1 MGTNRSDFKGC
12 RPGKARKPGR
22 KRAQAVKMRRFERP
36 SAMPTAPL
44 PHTAA
49 PAAPE
54 DAPRQDLIYGPD
66 DRPAPPVA
74 FIAALQHLLAILVP
88 IVTPGLLICQALNVS
103 SRDTTL
109 IVSMSLVISGIATWL
124 QCRRFGPLGAGLLI
138 VQGTSFNFVG
148 PLIAGGSVMV
158 KQGTPVEA
166 VMAAIFGVVIAG
178 SFVEM
183 GVSRILPF
191 VKRLITPLVTG
202 IVVLLIGLT
211 LIKVGLIS
219 MGGGY
224 GAMQNGTF
232 ANGENLILSGLVL
245 GAIIVLNRVPVVW
258 VRSTALVL
266 ALVLGYLV
274 AGWMG
279 RLDFTGAREAALFQ
293 IPTPLHFGLGFSW
306 SLFVPMLI
314 IYLVT
319 SLEAIGDI
327 TATSKV
333 SREPVEGP
341 LWMQRIKGG
350 VLVNGANSLLAGV
363 FNTFPSSVFAQNN
376 GVIQLT
382 GIASRHVGIWIA
394 GMLIVLGLFP
404 GVAGILQAV
413 PEPVLGGAAMV
424 MFGAVAASGIN
435 ILAGIDLDRRA
446 LLIIA
451 VSLALGL
458 GVSQVPEILSHL
470 PQAIK
475 NVLESG
481 VATGGIS
488 ALLLNWFLPEKK

>member
-1 MGTNRSDFKGC
+1 MQPAS
-12 RPGKARKPGR
+12 P
-22 KRAQAVKMRRFERP
+22 AQ
-36 SAMPTAPL
+36 
-44 PHTAA
+44 
-49 PAAPE
+49 PAAHGV
-54 DAPRQDLIYGPD
+54 DAADSVRDLVYGPN
-66 DRPAPPVA
+66 DRPAPMVA
-74 FIAALQHLLAILVP
+74 FVAALQHLLAIIVP
-88 IVTPGLLICQALNVS
+88 IVTPGLLICQALGVS

-109 IVSMSLVISGIATWL
+109 IVSMSLVISGIATFV
-124 QCRRFGPLGAGLLI
+124 QCKRFGPLGAGLLI

-148 PLIAGGSVMV
+148 PLIAGGSLMV
-158 KQGTPVEA
+158 KQGTPVET
-166 VMAAIFGVVIAG
+166 VMAAIFGVVMAG

-219 MGGGY
+219 MGGGF
-224 GAMQNGTF
+224 GAMAKGTF
-232 ANGENLILSGLVL
+232 ASAENLTLSGLVL
-245 GAIIVLNRVPVVW
+245 GTIILLNRVPIVW
-258 VRSTALVL
+258 VRSTALVI
-266 ALVLGYLV
+266 ALVIGYL
-274 AGWMG
+274 AAAFLG
-279 RLDFTGAREAALFQ
+279 RLDFTGMHQAALFQ
-293 IPTPLHFGLGFSW
+293 VPTPLHFGIGFSW

-319 SLEAIGDI
+319 SLEAIGDV
-327 TATSKV
+327 TATSKI
-333 SREPVEGP
+333 SNEPVEGP
-341 LWMQRIKGG
+341 VWMQRIKGG

-376 GVIQLT
+376 GVIQIT
-382 GIASRHVGIWIA
+382 GVASRHVGIWIA
-394 GMLIVLGLFP
+394 GMLVVLGLFP
-404 GVAGILQAV
+404 VVAGVLQAV

-435 ILAGIDLDRRA
+435 ILSGVHLDRRA

-458 GVSQVPEILSHL
+458 GVSQVPDILNSL
-470 PQAIK
+470 PHALK

-481 VATGGIS
+481 VATGGIC
-488 ALLLNWFLPEKK
+488 ALVMNWFLPEKK

>member
-1 MGTNRSDFKGC
+1 
-12 RPGKARKPGR
+12 
-22 KRAQAVKMRRFERP
+22 
-36 SAMPTAPL
+36 MPLAPL
-44 PHTAA
+44 PPSNAHGAA
-49 PAAPE
+49 TQTL
-54 DAPRQDLIYGPD
+54 RHDLVYGPD
-66 DRPAPPVA
+66 DRPAAPIA
-74 FIAALQHLLAILVP
+74 LIAALQHLLAIIVP
-88 IVTPGLLICQALNVS
+88 IVAPGLLICQALGVT

-109 IVSMSLVISGIATWL
+109 IVSMSLVISGIATYV

-158 KQGTPVEA
+158 KQGTPVET

-178 SFVEM
+178 SFIEM

-191 VKRLITPLVTG
+191 VKRLISPLVTG

-224 GAMQNGTF
+224 AAM
-232 ANGENLILSGLVL
+232 ANGSFASNENLILSCLVL
-245 GAIIVLNRVPVVW
+245 GTIIALNRVPVVW

-266 ALVLGYLV
+266 AIGIGYLA
-274 AGWMG
+274 AGWLG
-279 RLDFTGAREAALFQ
+279 RLDFTGMREATLFQ
-293 IPTPLHFGLGFSW
+293 VPLPLHFGLDFSW
-306 SLFVPMLI
+306 ALFVPMFI

-327 TATSKV
+327 TATSKI
-333 SREPVEGP
+333 SQRPVQGP
-341 LWMQRIKGG
+341 EWMQRIKGG
-350 VLVNGANSLLAGV
+350 VLVNGANSLLAGF

-382 GIASRHVGIWIA
+382 GIASRHVGLWIA
-394 GMLIVLGLFP
+394 AMLVLLGLFP
-404 GVAGILQAV
+404 SVAGALQAV

-424 MFGAVAASGIN
+424 MFGSVAAAGIN
-435 ILAGIDLDRRA
+435 ILSSTTLDRRA

-458 GVSQVPEILSHL
+458 GVSQVPEILSRL

-475 NVLESG
+475 NIFESG
-481 VATGGIS
+481 VATGGLC
-488 ALLLNWFLPEKK
+488 ALLMNWFLPEKKPV

>member
-1 MGTNRSDFKGC
+1 MQPASHAQSASHRADDAES
-12 RPGKARKPGR
+12 AR
-22 KRAQAVKMRRFERP
+22 
-36 SAMPTAPL
+36 
-44 PHTAA
+44 
-49 PAAPE
+49 
-54 DAPRQDLIYGPD
+54 DLVYGPN
-66 DRPAPPVA
+66 DRPAPMVA
-74 FIAALQHLLAILVP
+74 FVAALQHLLAIIVP
-88 IVTPGLLICQALNVS
+88 IVTPGLLICQALGVS
-103 SRDTTL
+103 SHDTTL
-109 IVSMSLVISGIATWL
+109 IVSMSLVISGIATFV
-124 QCRRFGPLGAGLLI
+124 QCKRFGPLGAGLLI

-148 PLIAGGSVMV
+148 PLIAGGSLMV
-158 KQGTPVEA
+158 KQGTPVDT

-211 LIKVGLIS
+211 LIKVGLVS

-224 GAMQNGTF
+224 GAMAKGTF
-232 ANGENLILSGLVL
+232 ASAQNLTLSCLVL
-245 GAIIVLNRVPVVW
+245 GTIILLNRVPVVW
-258 VRSTALVL
+258 VRSTALVIAL
-266 ALVLGYLV
+266 AIGYAAAAFL
-274 AGWMG
+274 G
-279 RLDFTGAREAALFQ
+279 RLDFTGMHQAAVFQ
-293 IPTPLHFGLGFSW
+293 VPTPLHFGIGFSW

-319 SLEAIGDI
+319 SLEAIGDV
-327 TATSKV
+327 TATSKI
-333 SREPVEGP
+333 SKEPVEGP
-341 LWMQRIKGG
+341 VWMQRIKGG

-376 GVIQLT
+376 GVIQIT
-382 GIASRHVGIWIA
+382 GVASRYVGIWIA
-394 GMLIVLGLFP
+394 AMLVVLGLFP
-404 GVAGILQAV
+404 VVAGALQAV

-435 ILAGIDLDRRA
+435 ILAGIQLDRRA

-458 GVSQVPEILSHL
+458 GVSQVPDILNSL
-470 PQAIK
+470 PHALK

-481 VATGGIS
+481 VATGGIC
-488 ALLLNWFLPEKK
+488 ALVMNWFLPEKK

>member
-1 MGTNRSDFKGC
+1 MPSAPAHHGADDAPVHDLVYGPND
-12 RPGKARKPGR
+12 
-22 KRAQAVKMRRFERP
+22 RP
-36 SAMPTAPL
+36 S
-44 PHTAA
+44 
-49 PAAPE
+49 PA
-54 DAPRQDLIYGPD
+54 
-66 DRPAPPVA
+66 VA
-74 FIAALQHLLAILVP
+74 FVAALQHLLAILVP
-88 IVTPGLLICQALNVS
+88 IVTPGLLICQALNVPT
-103 SRDTTL
+103 RDTTL
-109 IVSMSLVISGIATWL
+109 IVSMSLVISGIATFL

-148 PLIAGGSVMV
+148 PLIAGGSLMV
-158 KQGTPVEA
+158 KQGTPVET

-183 GVSRILPF
+183 AVSRILPF
-191 VKRLITPLVTG
+191 IKRLITPLVTG

-211 LIKVGLIS
+211 LIKVGLVS

-224 GAMQNGTF
+224 VAMAKGTF
-232 ANGENLILSGLVL
+232 ASAQNLTLSCVVL
-245 GAIIVLNRVPVVW
+245 GTIVVLNRVPIVW
-258 VRSTALVL
+258 VRSTALVIAL
-266 ALVLGYLV
+266 AIGYL
-274 AGWMG
+274 AAAAMG

-293 IPTPLHFGLGFSW
+293 VPTPLHFGIGFSW

-314 IYLVT
+314 IYVVT
-319 SLEAIGDI
+319 SLEAIGDV

-382 GIASRHVGIWIA
+382 GIASRHVGVWIA
-394 GMLIVLGLFP
+394 GMLVVLGLFP
-404 GVAGILQAV
+404 AVAGVLQAV

-435 ILAGIDLDRRA
+435 ILAGVKLDRRA

-458 GVSQVPEILSHL
+458 GVSQVPEILTNL
-470 PQAIK
+470 PHALK
-475 NVLESG
+475 NVLASG
-481 VATGGIS
+481 VATGGLC
-488 ALLLNWFLPEKK
+488 ALLMNWFLPERK

>member
-1 MGTNRSDFKGC
+1 MQPASS
-12 RPGKARKPGR
+12 
-22 KRAQAVKMRRFERP
+22 AQ
-36 SAMPTAPL
+36 SASHGADDS
-44 PHTAA
+44 
-49 PAAPE
+49 E
-54 DAPRQDLIYGPD
+54 SSRDLVYGPN
-66 DRPAPPVA
+66 DRPAPMVA
-74 FIAALQHLLAILVP
+74 FVAAIQHLLAIIVP
-88 IVTPGLLICQALNVS
+88 IVTPGLLICQALGVS

-109 IVSMSLVISGIATWL
+109 IVSMSLVISGIATFV
-124 QCRRFGPLGAGLLI
+124 QCKRFGPLGAGLLI

-158 KQGTPVEA
+158 KQGTPVET

-224 GAMQNGTF
+224 GAMANGTF
-232 ANGENLILSGLVL
+232 ASAQNLTLSCLVL
-245 GAIIVLNRVPVVW
+245 GTIILLNRVPIVW
-258 VRSTALVL
+258 VRSTALVI
-266 ALVLGYLV
+266 ALVIGYL
-274 AGWMG
+274 AAAFLG
-279 RLDFTGAREAALFQ
+279 RLDFTGMHQAALFQ
-293 IPTPLHFGLGFSW
+293 IPTPLHFGIGFSW
-306 SLFVPMLI
+306 SLFIPMLI

-319 SLEAIGDI
+319 SLEAIGDV
-327 TATSKV
+327 TATSKI
-333 SREPVEGP
+333 SKEPVEGP
-341 LWMQRIKGG
+341 VWMQRIKGG

-376 GVIQLT
+376 GVIQIT
-382 GIASRHVGIWIA
+382 GVASRYVGIWIA
-394 GMLIVLGLFP
+394 GMLVVLGLFP
-404 GVAGILQAV
+404 VVAGALQAV

-435 ILAGIDLDRRA
+435 ILAGIHLDRRA

-458 GVSQVPEILSHL
+458 GVSQVPDILNSL
-470 PQAIK
+470 PHALK

-481 VATGGIS
+481 VATGGIC
-488 ALLLNWFLPEKK
+488 ALVMNWFLPEKK